1 MTAFIEGY
9 DAVFFD
15 LDGVLY
21 LGPEAVEG
29 AVDGVRRLH
38 EAGVATV
45 YVTNNAARSTAVVA
59 HHLAELGFGAQEQEV
74 VSSAQA
80 ASGLLRQELPAGSK
94 VLVAGTDNLVEQVH
108 GDARA
113 RPSYLSPRVEL
124 NVGDVRDVSD
134 VAAALARGARAF
146 RFRVTRWQGRNKMSQ
161 NRPVEVIE
169 RIVDHLEADPGE
181 QHNLAE
187 AEPERVAEMEAAMD
201 AFWASLQPLPANK
214 S

>member
-94 VLVAGTDNLVEQVH
+94 VLVAGTDNLVEQVRLFRTIP
-108 GDARA
+108 GLETVESKTVQNPLSGKDA
-113 RPSYLSPRVEL
+113 
-124 NVGDVRDVSD
+124 
-134 VAAALARGARAF
+134 
-146 RFRVTRWQGRNKMSQ
+146 
-161 NRPVEVIE
+161 
-169 RIVDHLEADPGE
+169 
-181 QHNLAE
+181 NLT
-187 AEPERVAEMEAAMD
+187 PITSIT
-201 AFWASLQPLPANK
+201 FP
-214 S
+214 